1 MPSVLLVD
9 DDQLILRVLS
19 DMLER
24 AGFGVSCHSSP
35 LEALAAVE
43 RDQPDVIV
51 ADYVMPEVNGIA
63 FLEMSVARSPDS
75 ARILCSAHTDSEV
88 AMQAVNVGQ
97 VHRIIPKPPREMEF
111 VSAVRQ
117 AAETVVLRRKNEEL
131 AEALRRQNLHLE
143 EIVRERTDALL
154 QGFVAS
160 LDARDSGTQWHSQR
174 VARYA
179 RRLASQVGV
188 TEPDLTIIERGAL
201 LHDIGKIG
209 VPDRILLKEGPLS
222 SDEWKHMREHA
233 QIGWALLQKV
243 DYLRVASPIVLHH
256 HERWDGR
263 GYPGGISG
271 DQIVIGARV
280 FQVVDAYDAM
290 TTDRPYR
297 LRVSYD
303 EACRDLTKGS
313 GTQFD
318 PAIVSAFLA
327 VPLEEWL
334 GISHAIDQLAARPI
348 GARGEPEASSWM
360 DVQGLAA
367 K

>member
-9 DDQLILRVLS
+9 DDKLTLRVLS
-19 DMLER
+19 DMLQR
-24 AGFGVSCHSSP
+24 GGFEVSCYSSP
-35 LEALAAVE
+35 LEALAAIELE
-43 RDQPDVIV
+43 RPDVII

-63 FLEMSVARSPDS
+63 FLELSVTRSPES
-75 ARILCSAHTDSEV
+75 ARILCSAHTNLDV
-88 AMQAVNVGQ
+88 ALHAVNAGQ
-97 VHRIIPKPPREMEF
+97 VHRIIPKPPREVEF

-117 AAETVVLRRKNEEL
+117 AAETVGLRRKNEEL
-131 AEALRRQNLHLE
+131 TAALRRQNLHLE
-143 EIVRERTDALL
+143 DIVRERTEALL

-179 RRLASQVGV
+179 RRLASQLGV
-188 TEPDLTIIERGAL
+188 TDPELTVIERGAL

-209 VPDRILLKEGPLS
+209 VPDQILLKEGPLS
-222 SDEWKHMREHA
+222 SDEWRKMREHV
-233 QIGWALLQKV
+233 QVGWALLQKV
-243 DYLRVASPIVLHH
+243 DYLRIASSVVLHH
-256 HERWDGR
+256 HERWDGK

-297 LRVSYD
+297 LRVSHD
-303 EACRDLTKGS
+303 QACQRLAEVS

-318 PAIVSAFLA
+318 PAVVSAFLS
-327 VPLEEWL
+327 VPPEEWL
-334 GISHAIDQLAARPI
+334 RIRSAIDQIAAQGR
-348 GARGEPEASSWM
+348 GA
-360 DVQGLAA
+360 
-367 K
+367 

>member
-9 DDQLILRVLS
+9 DDKFTLRFLS
-19 DMLER
+19 DMLQR
-24 AGFGVSCHSSP
+24 GGFEVSCYSSP
-35 LEALAAVE
+35 LEALAAIELE
-43 RDQPDVIV
+43 RPDVII

-63 FLEMSVARSPDS
+63 FLELSVTRSPES
-75 ARILCSAHTDSEV
+75 ARILCSAHTNLDV
-88 AMQAVNVGQ
+88 ALHAVNAGQ
-97 VHRIIPKPPREMEF
+97 VHRIIPKPPREVEF

-117 AAETVVLRRKNEEL
+117 AAETVGLRRKNEEL
-131 AEALRRQNLHLE
+131 TAALRRQNLHLE
-143 EIVRERTDALL
+143 DIVRERTEALL

-179 RRLASQVGV
+179 RRLASQLGV
-188 TEPDLTIIERGAL
+188 TDPELTVIERGAL

-209 VPDRILLKEGPLS
+209 VPDQILLKEGPLS
-222 SDEWKHMREHA
+222 ADEWQQMREHV

-243 DYLRVASPIVLHH
+243 DYLRIASSIVLHH
-256 HERWDGR
+256 HERWDGK

-297 LRVSYD
+297 LHMSH
-303 EACRDLTKGS
+303 EQACQRMAEVS

-318 PAIVSAFLA
+318 PAVVNAFLS

-334 GISHAIDQLAARPI
+334 RIRGAIDQIAA
-348 GARGEPEASSWM
+348 
-360 DVQGLAA
+360 QGHAA
-367 K
+367 